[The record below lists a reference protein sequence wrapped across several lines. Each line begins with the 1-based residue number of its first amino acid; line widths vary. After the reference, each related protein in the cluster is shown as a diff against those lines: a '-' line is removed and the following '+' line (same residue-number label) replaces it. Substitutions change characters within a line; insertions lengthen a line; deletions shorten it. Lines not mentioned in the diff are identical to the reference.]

1 MGLRQRKGFWVSSMA
16 ILLLLPSLSAGR
28 DLAGRPRVLDGDTL
42 VLEGTKV
49 RLHDIDA
56 PERDQWCFT
65 HTSARYPCGEHA
77 ARALS
82 QAIGSGDVRCQSR
95 GTDRYGRILG
105 VCFTDASL
113 NLNSWLVRAG
123 YAVSYNR
130 HTGSYLSEEAE
141 AQAAGRGL
149 WSGTFELPGDF
160 RRRKR
165 VALEAT

>member
-1 MGLRQRKGFWVSSMA
+1 MA
-16 ILLLLPSLSAGR
+16 ILLLLPSLSAAR
-28 DLAGRPRVLDGDTL
+28 DLAGRPRVLDGDTV

-56 PERDQWCFT
+56 PEREQWCLSP
-65 HTSARYPCGEHA
+65 TSAWYPCGEHA

-82 QAIGSGDVRCQSR
+82 QAIGTGDIRCQSR

-105 VCFTDASL
+105 VCNTAGGL

-123 YAVSYNR
+123 YAVSYNG
-130 HTGSYLSEEAE
+130 HTGSYLWEEAE
-141 AQAAGRGL
+141 ARAAGRGL
-149 WSGTFELPGDF
+149 WSGTFELPADF

-165 VALEAT
+165 DARHGP

>member
-1 MGLRQRKGFWVSSMA
+1 MGVGPGKRYWVSSMA
-16 ILLLLPSLSAGR
+16 ILLLLPTTSSAK
-28 DLAGRPRVLDGDTL
+28 DLAGRPRVLDGDTV

-56 PERDQWCFT
+56 PERDQWCLSP
-65 HTSARYPCGEHA
+65 TSARYPCGEHA
-77 ARALS
+77 ARALF
-82 QAIGSGDVRCQSR
+82 QAIGTGDVRCQSR
-95 GTDRYGRILG
+95 GTDRYGRMLG
-105 VCFTDASL
+105 VCFTVAGL

-130 HTGSYLSEEAE
+130 HSGSYLSEEAE

-165 VALEAT
+165 DALHRP